1 MTQPML
7 DTPKKQF
14 LLIGALEAAS
24 SILGFI
30 GAAKL
35 PGVPLVLTVLGCIGS
50 CMTIVPGRICLR
62 KNVCHAGC
70 VVPIMGFEQTP
81 CFGCWW
87 NRGIAYAIQLQC
99 ACDLYHMVF
108 TLKMNIMCC
117 KLQSELH
124 AV

>member
-1 MTQPML
+1 M
-7 DTPKKQF
+7 
-14 LLIGALEAAS
+14 
-24 SILGFI
+24 
-30 GAAKL
+30 
-35 PGVPLVLTVLGCIGS
+35 GC
-50 CMTIVPGRICLR
+50 
-62 KNVCHAGC
+62 
-70 VVPIMGFEQTP
+70 EQTP

-124 AV
+124 AVQITSTLVLGYIQVHSGSTLCPDTFELYASCLQWFGHD